1 MTTSE
6 SAPAPLATVAPDL
19 AARLTPEEREAVERA
34 ALEFALAL
42 WRGKE
47 GR

>member
-1 MTTSE
+1 MT
-6 SAPAPLATVAPDL
+6 PAPITAVPAL
-19 AARLTPEEREAVERA
+19 AASVPAERREAVERA
-34 ALEFALAL
+34 ALAFALAL

>member
-1 MTTSE
+1 MPS
-6 SAPAPLATVAPDL
+6 PAPISTVPAL
-19 AARLTPEEREAVERA
+19 AASVPKELREAVERA